1 MAEKVTPLPEFSVL
15 PRAEIDA
22 VLSRQQVGRL
32 AYSLRDRVDIEPLHY
47 VYADGWVY
55 ARTAPGTKLSTV
67 IHNPWVAMEVDEV
80 RGLFDWD
87 SVVLRGRL
95 HLLDDGPTVEMRE
108 RYARAVKALRTL
120 IPEALTDTDP
130 TPERVVVCAIYA
142 DDVEGRR
149 ARSGARS

>member
-1 MAEKVTPLPEFSVL
+1 MTLSPEFSVL

-22 VLSRQQVGRL
+22 VLARQNVGRL

-67 IHNPWVAMEVDEV
+67 VHNPWVAMEVDEA
-80 RGLFDWD
+80 RALFDWD

-95 HLLDDGPTVEMRE
+95 HILDDGPTVEMRE
-108 RYARAVKALRTL
+108 RYARAVTALRTL
-120 IPEALTDTDP
+120 VPEAFTDADP
-130 TPERVVVCAIYA
+130 TPDRVVVCAVYA

-149 ARSGARS
+149 ARPSAAK